1 MNKFYNN
8 MKTVLL
14 LGMLTTL
21 IVWVGSLLGGTN
33 GMVIALAIAAVMNGV
48 SFFFSDKIALA
59 MMKAQQ
65 VGPDHELHRIVEEL
79 TQRQGMPMPR
89 VYISPT
95 PAPNAFA
102 TGRSPSHAA
111 VCATQGLL
119 QMLSRKEIAAVMA
132 HELAHVKHRDILI
145 QSVAAT
151 IGGAISMLAN
161 IFMFMGH
168 SRDDDNAP
176 NPIAVLA
183 VMIIGPL
190 AAALIQAAI
199 SRSREFNADTE
210 GAAICGDPMAL
221 ATALEKIHFGVKRIP
236 VDTNP
241 AFNSMFIA
249 EPRSA
254 MKSIANLFQ
263 THPPLEAR
271 LQNLIGRETTGLIR

>member
-1 MNKFYNN
+1 MMSQFYNN

-21 IVWVGSLLGGTN
+21 IVWVGNLLGGTN
-33 GMVIALAIAAVMNGV
+33 GMIIALCFAGVMNFVG
-48 SFFFSDKIALA
+48 FFFSDKIALG
-59 MMKAQQ
+59 MMHAEEVGRDNELYQ
-65 VGPDHELHRIVEEL
+65 VVQEL
-79 TQRQGMPMPR
+79 TQKQGMPMPK
-89 VYISPT
+89 VYVSPT
-95 PAPNAFA
+95 ASPNAFA

-119 QMLSRKEIAAVMA
+119 GMLSRKELTGVMA

-151 IGGAISMLAN
+151 IGGAISMLAQM
-161 IFMFMGH
+161 FMFSGGTRN
-168 SRDDDNAP
+168 RDDEDS
-176 NPIAVLA
+176 NPLAIIA

-199 SRSREFNADTE
+199 SRSREFNADKE
-210 GAAICGDPMAL
+210 GAELCGDPMPL
-221 ATALEKIHFGVKRIP
+221 ATALEKIHVAAHRMPLDI
-236 VDTNP
+236 NP

-249 EPRSA
+249 EPGGTLR
-254 MKSIANLFQ
+254 SIANLFQ

-271 LQNLIGRETTGLIR
+271 LMNLIGRSSTR